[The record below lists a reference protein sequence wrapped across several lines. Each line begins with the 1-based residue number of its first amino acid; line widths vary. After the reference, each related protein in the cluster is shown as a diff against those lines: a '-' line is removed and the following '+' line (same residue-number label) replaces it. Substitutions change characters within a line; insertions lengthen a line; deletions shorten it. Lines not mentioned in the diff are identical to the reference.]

1 MGNQI
6 RRAMGTVYRMV
17 SVLRATR
24 VGLQSRRYL
33 HGDFPA
39 AMEEI
44 TKLCNCLPALE
55 MQARTVQKEGPNKG
69 RSFMT
74 CPEQEG
80 GCNFFEWQDNHRRHG
95 SESAS
100 DATCACGSE
109 CNDMSLYGAK

>member
-1 MGNQI
+1 
-6 RRAMGTVYRMV
+6 MGTVYRMV

-44 TKLCNCLPALE
+44 TKLCNCLPALGRALLICFYLNRCAE

-74 CPEQEG
+74 CPEQV
-80 GCNFFEWQDNHRRHG
+80 R
-95 SESAS
+95 S
-100 DATCACGSE
+100 
-109 CNDMSLYGAK
+109 